1 MSKTKSRLLLISISL
16 IASIFISFF
25 TLLIVN
31 KSGSI
36 NFIDFFKILV
46 ISFIILYIIGVFYTR
61 FFLYRKLKEITKDI
75 LPKEDIHQTVNTN
88 MEELVNEIKDYDSKR
103 KSEYSEMKK
112 QESFRREFI
121 GNLAHEIK
129 TPIFTS
135 QSYILTLLDG
145 ALNDETVNK
154 KYLKT
159 ASKAIERLNLI
170 VKDLDLI
177 TKIESG
183 QSNLNKNHFD
193 IIDLIQ
199 NVFEMLDYSAKKKNI
214 ELIVDKENELGTI
227 VNADKERIE
236 QVLTNLIENSIKY
249 GKNNGTTEIVV
260 QNLNENK
267 IIVRVTD
274 NGVGFEKENYTRIFE
289 RFYRVDKSGNR
300 SSGGSGLGLS
310 IVKHIIDVHD
320 EKIYVESE
328 LGVGSEFSFTLE
340 KKTPNKNE

>member
-1 MSKTKSRLLLISISL
+1 MSKTKSGLLLISISL

-31 KSGSI
+31 KSDAI

-61 FFLYRKLKEITKDI
+61 LFLFRKLKEITKDI
-75 LPKEDIHQTVNTN
+75 LPQEDMHQTVNTN
-88 MEELVNEIKDYDSKR
+88 MEELVNEIRDYDSKR

-129 TPIFTS
+129 TPLFTS

-145 ALNDETVNK
+145 ALKDEAVNE

-177 TKIESG
+177 TKIERG
-183 QSNLNKNHFD
+183 ESNLEKTKFD
-193 IIDLIQ
+193 IINVIQ
-199 NVFEMLDYSAKKKNI
+199 NVFEMLEFSAKKKNI
-214 ELIVDKENELGTI
+214 ELIVDKENELVTI

-249 GKNNGTTEIVV
+249 GKDNGTTEIVV

-274 NGVGFEKENYTRIFE
+274 NGVGFEKENYNRIFE
-289 RFYRVDKSGNR
+289 RFFRVDKSGDR

-310 IVKHIIDVHD
+310 IVKHIIDSHD

-328 LGVGSEFSFTLE
+328 LGVGSEFSFSLE
-340 KKTPNKNE
+340 KSK